1 MPPIRDEGVCVRQ
14 WDWSETSQTAC
25 VLTRDHGLVRC
36 LAKGSKRERA
46 PYSGGLEVLARADL
60 VWLPKP
66 AGQLALLTAWD
77 LAETYPRC
85 RAELDRF
92 YAGLCLADLVGQAV
106 QDHDPHP
113 GLYAALVD
121 ALRAIGSPDADPGRE
136 PMVRALL
143 GFLWTLLVE
152 TGHRPELDRDAGS
165 GEDLATRTTMGF
177 SPDLGGVVPDPGPGG
192 STRAWRVRRETI
204 ELLRRVA
211 TSGSPPPVTPTD
223 ALERGARLLA
233 SYAAHR
239 LEVDLPTLDLV
250 FGRASG

>member
-36 LAKGSKRERA
+36 LAKGSKRERS

-60 VWLPKP
+60 VWIPKP

-85 RAELDRF
+85 RSDLDRF

-113 GLYAALVD
+113 GLYEGLID
-121 ALRAIGSPDADPGRE
+121 ALRAIGSPDAAPGRD
-136 PMVRALL
+136 PVVRALL

-152 TGHRPELDRDAGS
+152 TGHRPELDRDARTG
-165 GEDLATRTTMGF
+165 GELAARTTMGF
-177 SPDLGGVVPDPGPGG
+177 SPDLGGIVPDPGSGA
-192 STRAWRVRRETI
+192 STRTWRVRRETV
-204 ELLRRVA
+204 ELLRA
-211 TSGSPPPVTPTD
+211 LAAAGSPPPD
-223 ALERGARLLA
+223 AAGDPLERAARLLA
-233 SYAAHR
+233 QYASHR
-239 LEVDLPTLDLV
+239 LEAEIPTFDLV
-250 FGRASG
+250 FRSAPG